1 MLTGSSQAPRNPRS
15 AGAFTSAEGGLAIKE
30 QMYAAQSCESTSRV
44 WCVGIDDGA
53 GQYFVFQ
60 PACKMWSCPACSI
73 WKTKQW
79 VKRTVCGAQELAD
92 AGHGLRFI
100 TFTSHR
106 AVRSTLAGLKIWRAA
121 WPRVR
126 ASIHRCSRDVHYMWV
141 MERSQT
147 GRFHVHAIMTDF
159 EHGWRW
165 NDVCARSGLGWNV
178 DDKEVK
184 STLAT
189 GKYVSKYL
197 YKQLADARWP
207 KGARRVNTSR
217 QWPKLPETNY
227 LGDNMYVI
235 AKSFAELSVRLQ
247 ALQSIGYTA
256 RRERVVV
263 Q

>member
-1 MLTGSSQAPRNPRS
+1 VKSRAITESPPERARRGVFVS
-15 AGAFTSAEGGLAIKE
+15 AGGGLAIKE
-30 QMYAAQSCESTSRV
+30 QMYAAQSCESTRRV

-53 GQYFVFQ
+53 GEYFVFQ
-60 PACKMWSCPACSI
+60 PACKMWSCPDCAI

-79 VKRTVCGAQELAD
+79 VKRTVSGAQRLTD
-92 AGHGLRFI
+92 DGHELRFI

-126 ASIHRCSRDVHYMWV
+126 ASINRCSRDVSYLWV

-159 EHGWRW
+159 HHSWRW

-178 DDKEVK
+178 DDRQVK
-184 STLAT
+184 STLGA

-197 YKQLADARWP
+197 YKQLADVGWP
-207 KGARRVNTSR
+207 RGARRVNTSR
-217 QWPKLPETNY
+217 KWPKLPEEDY

-235 AKSFAELSVRLQ
+235 AKSFAELNVKLQ
-247 ALQSIGYTA
+247 GLHAMGYTA
-256 RRERVVV
+256 RS
-263 Q
+263 